1 MTITSDNNS
10 ICLNKVSKWYP
21 SHKAVTDVDLEVPE
35 GCLMALVG
43 HNGAGKTTL
52 MKLILGLIQPT
63 SGRLSILG
71 KNPGDQSVFKYRE
84 GIGFLPENISFDA
97 NMTGRELITFFS
109 RLKQVNKSR
118 SLELLEM
125 VGLAD
130 AMDRRF
136 KTYSKGMK
144 QRLGLAQAL
153 LGKPRLLLLDEP
165 TSGLDPAARRHFY
178 DIIRELRQDGATI
191 LLCSHV
197 LTELEA
203 QTDAVTVMNSGRVV
217 ASGTLDELR
226 EQAGL
231 PLSMRITVK
240 EGMSEQVASPLRAQ
254 QATITKLNGRHLEL
268 ECDPQSKMKLLRHL
282 SEAGSDVEDV
292 ELFNSSLDQLYAVFS
307 DRKGA

>member
-1 MTITSDNNS
+1 MINMTNNNS
-10 ICLNKVSKWYP
+10 ITLNNVSKWYS
-21 SHKAVTDVDLEVPE
+21 SHKAVTDVNLEVPE

-63 SGRLSILG
+63 SGNISILG
-71 KNPGDQSVFKYRE
+71 KDPGDQSLFKYRE
-84 GIGFLPENISFDA
+84 GIGFLPENISFEA
-97 NMTGRELITFFS
+97 NMTGRELIAFFS
-109 RLKQVNKSR
+109 RLKQVKKSR
-118 SLELLEM
+118 GIELLEM
-125 VGLAD
+125 VGLAE

-165 TSGLDPAARRHFY
+165 TSGLDPAARLHFY
-178 DIIRELRQDGATI
+178 DIIRDLRQDGATI

-203 QTDAVTVMNSGRVV
+203 QTDSVTVMNSGRVI

-240 EGMSEQVASPLRAQ
+240 EGMSEQIASPLRAQ

-268 ECDPQSKMKLLRHL
+268 ECAPQSKMQLLRHI
-282 SEAGSDVEDV
+282 SKAGSDVEDV

>member
-1 MTITSDNNS
+1 MNSSTISLKS
-10 ICLNKVSKWYP
+10 VSKHYP
-21 SHKAVTDVDLEVPE
+21 SHQAVTDVNLSVPE

-52 MKLILGLIQPT
+52 MKLILGLIKPT
-63 SGRLSILG
+63 SGSLSILG
-71 KNPGDQSVFKYRE
+71 RNPADQNSFRYRDS
-84 GIGFLPENISFDA
+84 IGFLPENVAFEA
-97 NMTGRELITFFS
+97 NMTGRELIHFYAD
-109 RLKQVNKSR
+109 LKQENKKR

-130 AMDRRF
+130 AMDRRY

-153 LGKPRLLLLDEP
+153 LGKPRMLLLDEP

-178 DIIRELRQDGATI
+178 DIIRDLRKDGVTI

-217 ASGTLDELR
+217 ATGSLNDLR

-231 PLSMRITVK
+231 PLSMRITVR
-240 EGMSEQVASPLRAQ
+240 EGLSEKIATPLRNQNAV
-254 QATITKLNGRHLEL
+254 ITHLNGRHLEL
-268 ECDPQSKMKLLRHL
+268 ECDPDAKMQLLRYL
-282 SEAGSDVEDV
+282 GELGSVIEDV

-307 DRKGA
+307 DRRGA